1 MNLTDFWK
9 NLDHKRKRSLTLA
22 VVFGSV
28 LVIGGIGY
36 QLRTPEAPPPAQPK
50 VKPLVNEREM
60 FEKSLYEENRREL
73 GKRDAQ
79 VESLRKRLEEIEV
92 QKDVEQQGTMPPPLP
107 APNTGRQG
115 EVAVMAAGAT
125 PPLPV
130 YPPPAPGTY
139 YPSSSI
145 DRIPPPPAPDQPA
158 IEYGDISVTS
168 SPASFGTKETDK
180 KKESQGVYLPPS
192 FMAATL
198 LSGLDAPTVED
209 AKGNPVPVLLRVKD
223 LAVLPNSI
231 KADLK
236 GCFAIAEGYGNLS
249 TERANLRLISLSCLS
264 RKGESVIDQK
274 VKGFVVDQD
283 GKIGVRGKV
292 VAKMGSMIARSM
304 IAGFFGGMGEALAS
318 SYTVQSTSALGTTSS
333 VPPADIAKY
342 GAANGVGSVFKDVS
356 KFYLD
361 LARQTMPVIEVG
373 ATRDLTLVI
382 EEGITLEIRNPGE
395 KK

>member
-1 MNLTDFWK
+1 MNLTEFWK
-9 NLDHKRKRSLTLA
+9 NIDHRKKRSLTLA
-22 VVFGSV
+22 GVFGSV
-28 LVIGGIGY
+28 LVIGAIGY
-36 QLRTPEAPPPAQPK
+36 QLRTPDAPPPAQPK
-50 VKPLVNEREM
+50 LKPLINEREM
-60 FEKSLYEENRREL
+60 LEKSLYEENRREI
-73 GKRDAQ
+73 GKRDVQ
-79 VESLRKRLEEIEV
+79 VEGLSKRVEEIEM
-92 QKDVEQQGTMPPPLP
+92 QKEAERQVAMSPPLP
-107 APNTGRQG
+107 APNNERQG
-115 EVAVMAAGAT
+115 EVDVMAAGAT

-130 YPPPAPGTY
+130 YPPPPPGTY
-139 YPSSSI
+139 YPSGSI
-145 DRIPPPPAPDQPA
+145 DRIPPPPAPEQPA
-158 IEYGDISVTS
+158 IEYGDISITS
-168 SPASFGTKETDK
+168 SPTSIETKESDK

-209 AKGNPVPVLLRVKD
+209 SKGNPVPVLLRVKD

-373 ATRDLTLVI
+373 ATRELTLVI